1 MPQGAVYA
9 SLWAPTKGV
18 IRRIDRGCASPYAV
32 VLLVLI
38 YAVFTTG
45 PALTQTSV
53 LSSEGKSQAE
63 QQIELD
69 IPAQSLETALGAF
82 GAATQVQLFANAELT
97 SGRQS
102 RSLKGKFI
110 PRVALDNLL
119 AGTGLSARAIDDQG
133 FTLVALPTAAVGA
146 QDRAVSPTVLRFNR
160 YSAALQDAVRS
171 ALCQHDETA
180 PGSYRVLAR
189 FWIAS
194 SGAVARTE
202 LVTSTGETH
211 RDGALTAAFQHLA
224 IGAVPPVDLPQ
235 PVTLLVT
242 FDTQS
247 ARYCSNVQRS
257 RTAFDREAAQ

>member
-1 MPQGAVYA
+1 MPHGAVYA
-9 SLWAPTKGV
+9 GLWAPFKCLM
-18 IRRIDRGCASPYAV
+18 RRSDRGCAQPCAV

-38 YAVFTTG
+38 LAAFEIE

-53 LSSEGKSQAE
+53 LSSDNKGNAE

-82 GAATQVQLFANAELT
+82 GAATQIQLFANAELT

-110 PRVALDNLL
+110 PRAALDTLL
-119 AGTGLSARAIDDQG
+119 AGTGLAARAIDDQG
-133 FTLVALPTAAVGA
+133 FTLVALPTAAVVA
-146 QDRAVSPTVLRFNR
+146 QDRAVSPSVLRFNR
-160 YSAALQDAVRS
+160 YSAALQDAVRN
-171 ALCQHDETA
+171 ALCQHDDTA

-194 SGAVARTE
+194 TGAVARAE
-202 LVTSTGETH
+202 LVTSTGETQ

-224 IGAVPPVDLPQ
+224 IGTVPPVGMPQ

-242 FDTQS
+242 SDTQS

-257 RTAFDREAAQ
+257 RTAFDREAVR